1 MGPGEAQEI
10 EPHPPQLDNGSINGK
25 IHGKSMGNPWEIHG
39 ESMEIHGK
47 DGYKW
52 RFIAVNFIV

>member
-1 MGPGEAQEI
+1 MGNPWEIHGE
-10 EPHPPQLDNGSINGK
+10 

-39 ESMEIHGK
+39 I